1 MSIKLFY
8 RPTPTELEADQ
19 LIRRIERLDDRTQ
32 MLQRTIDVLLHFLK
46 TSVFDDIAEID
57 SKGFKANLDDLARQ
71 IASVE
76 RPKRIELHFEQQK
89 DKLLAFIE
97 HQKLYIADREKD
109 LRDIIELLTKA
120 MANLDVE
127 NRDFYRRV
135 YDQSEK
141 MEQITRLDDIK
152 KIKSALQH
160 EVDQMREIID
170 MKKDQDKRQVKHLA
184 GQVEALRQELQMARA
199 KSMTDG
205 LTGVYNREAFD
216 ASLAEYIERSVVMN
230 SGFAMLM
237 LDLDDFKSIND
248 THGHLIGDRV
258 LVAFAQKCRG
268 SIRGDDII
276 ARYGGEE
283 FTILLAGAN
292 LRNALNKA
300 RQICGMIASTR
311 YATCD
316 GNREED
322 FLSVTVSIGVCVYKK
337 GDTSESLI
345 SRADKAL
352 YKAKRS
358 GKNRAVARKA

>member
-8 RPTPTELEADQ
+8 HPTPTDRETDQ
-19 LIRRIERLDDRTQ
+19 LIRRVERLDDRTK

-46 TSVFDDIAEID
+46 TSAFDDNKEID
-57 SKGFKANLDDLARQ
+57 SRDFKADLDDLARR
-71 IASVE
+71 IASTE
-76 RPKRIELHFEQQK
+76 KPKRTELHFEQQK
-89 DKLLAFIE
+89 GKLLGFIE
-97 HQKLYIADREKD
+97 RQKLYIADRDKD
-109 LRDIIELLTKA
+109 LRDIIELLTRA

-141 MEQITRLDDIK
+141 IEQITRLDDIK

-160 EVDQMREIID
+160 EIDQMREIVD
-170 MKKDQDKRQVKHLA
+170 VKKDQDKRQVKHLA
-184 GQVEALRQELQMARA
+184 GQVEALRQELQMART

-205 LTGVYNREAFD
+205 LTGIYNREAFD
-216 ASLAEYIERSVVMN
+216 ASLEEYIERCVVMN
-230 SGFAMLM
+230 SDFALLM

-258 LVAFAQKCRG
+258 LVAFAQKCRK

-283 FTILLAGAN
+283 FAILLAGAN

-300 RQICGMIASTR
+300 RQICGMIASAR

-316 GNREED
+316 GNREKD
-322 FLSVTVSIGVCVYKK
+322 YLSITVSIGVCVFKK
-337 GDTSESLI
+337 GDTPESLI

-352 YKAKRS
+352 YKAKRR